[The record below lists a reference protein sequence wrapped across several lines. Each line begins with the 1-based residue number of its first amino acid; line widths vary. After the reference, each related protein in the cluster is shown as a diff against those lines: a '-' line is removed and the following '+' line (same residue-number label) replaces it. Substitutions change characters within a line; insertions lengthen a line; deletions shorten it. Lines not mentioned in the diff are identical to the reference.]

1 MAALRRWSPAV
12 TAGGARNCTRHPSHG
27 RNRGWRSCLA
37 RLSARPTE
45 RNIAVTHRIS
55 PRYRRRASSREGPQR
70 GAASASPDS
79 SKGRTMEITSGD
91 TAWMLTSSA
100 LVLLMTPGLALFY
113 GGMVRAKNML
123 AMLMMNIVAM
133 GVITILWI
141 VVGASLAFSGNE
153 AGGLIGNLKLTGLKD
168 IGLGNEVFSAYPIPD
183 TVYLMF
189 QLMFAII
196 TPALI
201 AGAVA
206 ERMKFS
212 AWVVF
217 IVIWSLVVY
226 SPMAHWVWGGGFIA
240 TDVKAVDFAGGLVVH
255 INAGAAALA
264 LVLVLGP
271 RAGWGRQIIRPHSLP
286 LTILGAGLLWFG
298 WFGFNSGSALGSN
311 GLAGQAF
318 MTTHVAAAVA
328 ATAWMLAEATMHGK
342 PTTLGFASGAVAG
355 LVAITPAAGFVNLMG
370 AVIIGLA
377 AGIIC
382 FLALRLKTM
391 FKFDDSLDVI
401 AVHLVGGILGALLL
415 GILADAGVNELATGG
430 MEQFGRQAISVV
442 IAFTYSFGVTFI
454 IAKVLDMTIG
464 IRVTETA
471 EREGLDLSLHEEQAY
486 VMAD

>member
-1 MAALRRWSPAV
+1 
-12 TAGGARNCTRHPSHG
+12 
-27 RNRGWRSCLA
+27 
-37 RLSARPTE
+37 
-45 RNIAVTHRIS
+45 
-55 PRYRRRASSREGPQR
+55 
-70 GAASASPDS
+70 
-79 SKGRTMEITSGD
+79 MEITSGD
-91 TAWMLTSSA
+91 TAWMLTSTA
-100 LVLLMTPGLALFY
+100 LVLFMTPGLAFFY
-113 GGMVRAKNML
+113 GGMVRSKNML

-133 GVITILWI
+133 GLITIVWI
-141 VVGASLAFSGNE
+141 VVGASLAFSGNA
-153 AGGLIGNLKLTGLKD
+153 AGGFIGNLDLAGLKD

-183 TVYLMF
+183 TVFLMF

-212 AWVVF
+212 AWAVF
-217 IVIWSLVVY
+217 IVLWSLAVY

-271 RAGWGRQIIRPHSLP
+271 RVGWGKQIIRPHSLP
-286 LTILGAGLLWFG
+286 LTILGAGMLWFG

-328 ATAWMLAEATMHGK
+328 ATAWMVAEVMTHGK

-355 LVAITPAAGFVNLMG
+355 LVAITPAAGFVNLLG
-370 AVIIGLA
+370 AVVIGLA
-377 AGIIC
+377 AGVIC

-415 GILADAGVNELATGG
+415 GILADADVNELASGG
-430 MEQFGRQAISVV
+430 MEQFGRQALSVV
-442 IAFTYSFGVTFI
+442 IAFAYSFVVTFV
-454 IAKVLDMTIG
+454 IAKALDMVMG
-464 IRVTETA
+464 LRATEA
-471 EREGLDLSLHEEQAY
+471 QEREGLDLSLHEEQAY

>member
-1 MAALRRWSPAV
+1 
-12 TAGGARNCTRHPSHG
+12 
-27 RNRGWRSCLA
+27 
-37 RLSARPTE
+37 
-45 RNIAVTHRIS
+45 
-55 PRYRRRASSREGPQR
+55 
-70 GAASASPDS
+70 
-79 SKGRTMEITSGD
+79 MEITSGD

-100 LVLLMTPGLALFY
+100 LVLLMTPGLAFFY
-113 GGMVRAKNML
+113 GGMVRSKNML

-133 GVITILWI
+133 GIITIVWI
-141 VVGASLAFSGNE
+141 VVGASLAFSGTGKFVGDFNL
-153 AGGLIGNLKLTGLKD
+153 AGLMD
-168 IGLGNEVFSAYPIPD
+168 VGLGNEIFSAYPIPD
-183 TVYLMF
+183 TVFLMF

-217 IVIWSLVVY
+217 ITIWSIVVY

-271 RAGWGRQIIRPHSLP
+271 RSGWGKQIIRPHSLP
-286 LTILGAGLLWFG
+286 LTILGAGMLWFG
-298 WFGFNSGSALGSN
+298 WFGFNAGSALGSN

-328 ATAWMLAEATMHGK
+328 ATAWMLAEAMTHGK

-355 LVAITPAAGFVNLMG
+355 LVAITPAAGFVNLLG
-370 AVIIGLA
+370 AVVIGLA
-377 AGIIC
+377 AGLIC
-382 FLALRLKTM
+382 FVALRLKTM

-415 GILADAGVNELATGG
+415 GFLADAGVNELATGG
-430 MEQFGRQAISVV
+430 VEQFTRQAISVV
-442 IAFTYSFGVTFI
+442 IAFAYSFIVTFV
-454 IAKVLDMTIG
+454 IAKVLDMVMG
-464 IRVTETA
+464 IRVTETE

>member
-1 MAALRRWSPAV
+1 
-12 TAGGARNCTRHPSHG
+12 
-27 RNRGWRSCLA
+27 
-37 RLSARPTE
+37 
-45 RNIAVTHRIS
+45 
-55 PRYRRRASSREGPQR
+55 
-70 GAASASPDS
+70 
-79 SKGRTMEITSGD
+79 MEINSGD
-91 TAWMLTSSA
+91 TAWLLTSSA
-100 LVLLMTPGLALFY
+100 LVLLMTPGLAFFY
-113 GGMVRAKNML
+113 GGMVRSKNML

-133 GVITILWI
+133 GVITIVWI
-141 VVGASLAFSGNE
+141 VAGASLAFSGNE
-153 AGGLIGNLKLTGLKD
+153 MGGFIGNLKLAGLSD

-183 TVYLMF
+183 TVFLMF

-271 RAGWGRQIIRPHSLP
+271 RTGWGKQIIRPHSLP
-286 LTILGAGLLWFG
+286 LTILGAGMLWFG

-328 ATAWMLAEATMHGK
+328 ATAWMLAEAMTHGK

-377 AGIIC
+377 AGLIC

-430 MEQFGRQAISVV
+430 MEQLTRQAISVV
-442 IAFTYSFGVTFI
+442 IAFTYSFVVTFI
-454 IAKVLDMTIG
+454 IAKVLDMVMG
-464 IRVTETA
+464 IRVTETQ

>member
-1 MAALRRWSPAV
+1 
-12 TAGGARNCTRHPSHG
+12 
-27 RNRGWRSCLA
+27 
-37 RLSARPTE
+37 
-45 RNIAVTHRIS
+45 
-55 PRYRRRASSREGPQR
+55 
-70 GAASASPDS
+70 
-79 SKGRTMEITSGD
+79 MEITAGD
-91 TAWMLTSSA
+91 TAWLLTSSA
-100 LVLLMTPGLALFY
+100 LVLLMTPGLAFFY
-113 GGMVRAKNML
+113 GGMVRSKNML

-133 GVITILWI
+133 GVITVVWI
-141 VVGASLAFSGNE
+141 VAGASLAFSGNE
-153 AGGLIGNLKLTGLKD
+153 MRGFIGNLKLVGLSD
-168 IGLGNEVFSAYPIPD
+168 IGLGNEVFSTYPIPD
-183 TVYLMF
+183 TVFLMF

-240 TDVKAVDFAGGLVVH
+240 TEVKAVDFAGGLVVH

-271 RAGWGRQIIRPHSLP
+271 RTGWGKQIIRPHSLP
-286 LTILGAGLLWFG
+286 LTILGAGMLWFG

-328 ATAWMLAEATMHGK
+328 ATAWILAEAMTRGK

-377 AGIIC
+377 AGLVC
-382 FLALRLKTM
+382 FFALRLKTM

-430 MEQFGRQAISVV
+430 MEQLTSQAISVV
-442 IAFTYSFGVTFI
+442 IAFAYSFIVTFI
-454 IAKVLDMTIG
+454 IAKVLDMVMG
-464 IRVTETA
+464 IRATETQ